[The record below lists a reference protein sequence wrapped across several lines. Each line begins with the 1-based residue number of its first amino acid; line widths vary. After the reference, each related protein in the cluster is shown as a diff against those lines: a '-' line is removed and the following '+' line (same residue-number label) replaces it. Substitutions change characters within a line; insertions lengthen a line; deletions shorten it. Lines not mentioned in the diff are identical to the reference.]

1 MTITET
7 IKYIMKLK
15 NKEVRTDS
23 QKFKAY
29 LKDLSPECVKELKLL
44 NRALNDNI
52 LSIIFSSEE
61 DSIIISKLTT
71 EFKNMGM
78 PDKQMNFILKSF
90 ADVLGWSYTPPK
102 QEEPKKEE
110 SKKEETTFS
119 HTPKVTSETLT
130 DDLKELL

>member
-1 MTITET
+1 MTIPET

-29 LKDLSPECVKELKLL
+29 LKDLSPECTKELKLL

-71 EFKNMGM
+71 EFKKYGN
-78 PDKQMNFILKSF
+78 
-90 ADVLGWSYTPPK
+90 A
-102 QEEPKKEE
+102 
-110 SKKEETTFS
+110 
-119 HTPKVTSETLT
+119 
-130 DDLKELL
+130 

>member
-71 EFKNMGM
+71 EFN
-78 PDKQMNFILKSF
+78 NRI
-90 ADVLGWSYTPPK
+90 
-102 QEEPKKEE
+102 
-110 SKKEETTFS
+110 
-119 HTPKVTSETLT
+119 
-130 DDLKELL
+130 